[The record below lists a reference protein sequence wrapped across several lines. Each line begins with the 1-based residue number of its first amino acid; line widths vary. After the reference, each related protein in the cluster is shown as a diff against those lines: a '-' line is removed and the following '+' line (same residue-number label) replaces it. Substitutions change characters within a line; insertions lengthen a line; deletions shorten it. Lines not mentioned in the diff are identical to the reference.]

1 MSVERVEG
9 PAGSDLRLYAMVAA
23 VGVGAAAIGGTFVAV
38 LQLVQRGLFPTHWS
52 TTEHFVVL
60 VLVGIA
66 VTVCL
71 KVLGTPGD
79 VELLV
84 NNIIVNGGPE
94 ERRDLRSLIPIS
106 LLCIGSGGGMG
117 PEAPLVQTTG
127 AWGAFF
133 AERFHLDRD
142 QLRVLTITGMAAG
155 FTVLFGAPFGSAVF
169 ALELP
174 HRRGLQYYEALIPA
188 VIGSL
193 TGYAAYAVVTANGL
207 APRWFIG
214 AAPRSVGIG
223 DLEWALAC
231 GVAGA
236 AVAVAFTY
244 GNVLL
249 RGAFRLI
256 PRDLRPIPCAV
267 ALGLLAFWSPYAL
280 TFGEAQLQP
289 MVFAPGAAS
298 VFFVAAAAK
307 FAGTSVTLA
316 GGWRGGFIIPLFF
329 IGAGLGQAT
338 HHAIPSTHGVVL
350 MAALMAACNVG
361 VTKTALG
368 STLVVTE
375 MAGLRVLPTT
385 LLAAVVAL
393 ILTSP
398 VGLIHTQQQR
408 HAT

>member
-1 MSVERVEG
+1 MERHEAPG
-9 PAGSDLRLYAMVAA
+9 RSDLRLYVMVAA
-23 VGVGAAAIGGTFVAV
+23 VGVGAAAIGGVFVAA
-38 LQLVQRGLFPTHWS
+38 LHLVQDGLFPTHWS
-52 TTEHFVVL
+52 TSAHLL
-60 VLVGIA
+60 VLLATGIG

-71 KVLGTPGD
+71 KLLGTPGD

-106 LLCIGSGGGMG
+106 LLCIGAGGGMG

-133 AERFHLDRD
+133 AERFGLDRD
-142 QLRVLTITGMAAG
+142 QLRILTITGMAAG

-207 APRWFIG
+207 APRWSLGGAPHSIG
-214 AAPRSVGIG
+214 LG
-223 DLEWALAC
+223 DLLWALGC

-236 AVAVAFTY
+236 VVATAFTY
-244 GNVLL
+244 ANVVL
-249 RGAFRLI
+249 RRVFRTL
-256 PRDLRPIPCAV
+256 PADLRPIPCAL
-267 ALGLLAFWSPYAL
+267 ALGLLAFWSKYAL

-289 MVFAPGAAS
+289 MVLAKGAAG
-298 VFFVAAAAK
+298 VFVVAAAAK

-329 IGAGLGQAT
+329 IGAALGRAT
-338 HHAIPSTHGVVL
+338 HALVPSTHAVIL
-350 MAALMAACNVG
+350 IAALMAACNVG
-361 VTKTALG
+361 VTKTTLG

-375 MAGLRVLPTT
+375 MSGLQVLPTT

-393 ILTSP
+393 ILTSQ

-408 HAT
+408 HPG